1 MFEDGCPGVPGLRVP
16 APARPRLEVPLEVA
30 GPRRAAGQQG
40 ELCGEVAG
48 AAEVQCQE
56 ECGLICCLYI
66 CDYAWTSNISKS
78 QKFLVR

>member
-66 CDYAWTSNISKS
+66 QLCMDIEYIK
-78 QKFLVR
+78 VI

>member
-1 MFEDGCPGVPGLRVP
+1 MFEDGCPGVPGLGVP

-56 ECGLICCLYI
+56 ECGLICCFI
-66 CDYAWTSNISKS
+66 CNYAWTSNISKS

>member
-56 ECGLICCLYI
+56 CGLICCFI
-66 CDYAWTSNISKS
+66 CNHAWTSNISKS
-78 QKFLVR
+78 FSYC

>member
-56 ECGLICCLYI
+56 QCGLISCLYMQLCMDI
-66 CDYAWTSNISKS
+66 EYIKKSKVFS
-78 QKFLVR
+78 

>member
-1 MFEDGCPGVPGLRVP
+1 MFENGCPGVPGLRVP

-30 GPRRAAGQQG
+30 GPRRATGQQG

-66 CDYAWTSNISKS
+66 CDLCMDIEYIKVNS
-78 QKFLVR
+78 F

>member
-30 GPRRAAGQQG
+30 GPRRAAGQQR

-48 AAEVQCQE
+48 AAEVQCADSFLV
-56 ECGLICCLYI
+56 CICN
-66 CDYAWTSNISKS
+66 YAWTSNISKS

>member
-40 ELCGEVAG
+40 ELGGEMAG
-48 AAEVQCQE
+48 AAEAQCQE

-78 QKFLVR
+78 IVFS